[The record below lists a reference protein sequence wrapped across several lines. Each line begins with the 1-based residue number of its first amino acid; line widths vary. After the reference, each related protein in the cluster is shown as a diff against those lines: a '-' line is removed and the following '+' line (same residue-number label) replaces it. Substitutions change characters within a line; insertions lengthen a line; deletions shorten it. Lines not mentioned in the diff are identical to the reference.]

1 MKTRTLTAL
10 CSAVVLL
17 AFVLFLLF
25 PARYLQCVRDGVS
38 LWAVSVLPAALPFLF
53 LTGLLAGTP
62 LFARLARLLAP
73 FFRLFGVSGTGGCC
87 ACLSMLSGYPA
98 GARTVADAY
107 ARGAISQHEMLRAAA
122 LASTSGP
129 AFLVGVAG
137 AAMAKDA
144 TIGWAMLCAHFAGI
158 LLPVFLLARFAPRER
173 RTGAI
178 ALPGTSNLPQTL
190 STSVLAV
197 LTVGG
202 AVALFYC
209 FGCMLSDLLSPL
221 PLTETAGGFLVG
233 LLEMTSGCARLLAA
247 PTALHV
253 SLATFLSPS
262 ADCAFLCSSGP
273 SLQERAFR
281 SGNFCLSNSRRR
293 SSPRCSPIPSR
304 WGAARHRR
312 PAP

>member
-1 MKTRTLTAL
+1 
-10 CSAVVLL
+10 
-17 AFVLFLLF
+17 
-25 PARYLQCVRDGVS
+25 
-38 LWAVSVLPAALPFLF
+38 
-53 LTGLLAGTP
+53 
-62 LFARLARLLAP
+62 
-73 FFRLFGVSGTGGCC
+73 
-87 ACLSMLSGYPA
+87 
-98 GARTVADAY
+98 
-107 ARGAISQHEMLRAAA
+107 MLRAAA

-221 PLTETAGGFLVG
+221 PLTETTGGFLVG

-253 SLATFLSPS
+253 SLATFLVTFGGL
-262 ADCAFLCSSGP
+262 CVLVQQWTFLTGTGVPLGKFLLVKLAQAIVAALLAYPLALGC
-273 SLQERAFR
+273 
-281 SGNFCLSNSRRR
+281 
-293 SSPRCSPIPSR
+293 
-304 WGAARHRR
+304 GAS
-312 PAP
+312 

>member
-107 ARGAISQHEMLRAAA
+107 ARGAISQHEMLRTAA

-144 TIGWAMLCAHFAGI
+144 AIGWAMLCAHFAGI

-221 PLTETAGGFLVG
+221 PLSETAGGFLVG

-253 SLATFLSPS
+253 SLATFLVTFGGL
-262 ADCAFLCSSGP
+262 CVFVQQWTFLAGTGVPLGKFLLVKLAQAIVAALLAYPLALGC
-273 SLQERAFR
+273 
-281 SGNFCLSNSRRR
+281 
-293 SSPRCSPIPSR
+293 
-304 WGAARHRR
+304 GAS
-312 PAP
+312 

>member
-1 MKTRTLTAL
+1 MKTRTLTAFYTT
-10 CSAVVLL
+10 VILL

-107 ARGAISQHEMLRAAA
+107 ARGAISQHEMLRTAA

-144 TIGWAMLCAHFAGI
+144 AIGWAMLCAHFAGI

-209 FGCMLSDLLSPL
+209 FGCMLSDLLAPL
-221 PLTETAGGFLVG
+221 CLPETLCNILVG
-233 LLEMTSGCARLLAA
+233 LMEMTSGCARLLAA

-253 SLATFLSPS
+253 SLATFLVTFGGL
-262 ADCAFLCSSGP
+262 CVLLQQWTFLAGTGVPLGKFLLVKLAQAVTAALLAYPLALGC
-273 SLQERAFR
+273 
-281 SGNFCLSNSRRR
+281 
-293 SSPRCSPIPSR
+293 
-304 WGAARHRR
+304 GAS
-312 PAP
+312 

>member
-1 MKTRTLTAL
+1 MKTRTLTAFYTT
-10 CSAVVLL
+10 VILL

-38 LWAVSVLPAALPFLF
+38 LWAVSVLPAAFPLLF

-62 LFARLARLLAP
+62 LFTRFARVLFP
-73 FFRLFGVSGTGGCC
+73 FFRLFGVSGAGGCC

-98 GARTVADAY
+98 GAKSIADVY
-107 ARGAISQHEMLRAAA
+107 MRGALSKNETLRAAA

-137 AAMAKDA
+137 AAMAGKA
-144 TIGWAMLCAHFAGI
+144 VLGWAMLGSHFIGV
-158 LLPVFLLARFAPRER
+158 LLPVFILARFAPKEKGT
-173 RTGAI
+173 RTI
-178 ALPGTSNLPQTL
+178 ALPSSANVPQSL
-190 STSVLAV
+190 SSSVLAV

-221 PLTETAGGFLVG
+221 PLPEEVGSVLVG
-233 LLEMTSGCARLLAA
+233 LMEMTSGCARLLAA

-253 SLATFLSPS
+253 SLATFLVTFGGL
-262 ADCAFLCSSGP
+262 CVLLQQWTFLAGTGVPLGEFLLVKLAQALLAALLAYPLALGC
-273 SLQERAFR
+273 
-281 SGNFCLSNSRRR
+281 
-293 SSPRCSPIPSR
+293 
-304 WGAARHRR
+304 GAS
-312 PAP
+312 

>member
-1 MKTRTLTAL
+1 MKTRTLTAFYTT
-10 CSAVVLL
+10 VILL

-62 LFARLARLLAP
+62 LFARLARWLAP
-73 FFRLFGVSGTGGCC
+73 FFCLFGISGTGGCC

-98 GARTVADAY
+98 GARTIADAH
-107 ARGAISQHEMLRAAA
+107 ARGALSKHEMLRAAA

-137 AAMAKDA
+137 AAMAGKA
-144 TIGWAMLCAHFAGI
+144 ALGWAMLGSHFIGV
-158 LLPVFLLARFAPRER
+158 LLPVFILARFTPKQIRES
-173 RTGAI
+173 AI
-178 ALPGTSNLPQTL
+178 ALPSSANVPQSL
-190 STSVLAV
+190 SSSVLAV

-221 PLTETAGGFLVG
+221 PLSETAGGFLVG

-253 SLATFLSPS
+253 SLATFLITFGGL
-262 ADCAFLCSSGP
+262 CVLLQQWTFLAETG
-273 SLQERAFR
+273 
-281 SGNFCLSNSRRR
+281 
-293 SSPRCSPIPSR
+293 IPLGKFLLIKLAQALLAALLAYPLALGC
-304 WGAARHRR
+304 GAS
-312 PAP
+312 